1 MLSAFIPWYINDH
14 NKYKILTAIKATRA
28 YLVVNTELIRLT
40 SDGKKNGVPQ
50 SERKPNDIISEYTQY
65 SKKSLSFF
73 TESMPVTINDIKNT
87 TDMVLLTPKA
97 RFTEFMDLNAV
108 DKSITTSSVH
118 IPSIVEIII
127 RFPCLYEE

>member
-1 MLSAFIPWYINDH
+1 MNAH

-28 YLVVNTELIRLT
+28 YLVVNIELINFT

-50 SERKPNDIISEYTQY
+50 RERNPNDIISEYTQY
-65 SKKSLSFF
+65 SKKSLCLPKLVLFYN
-73 TESMPVTINDIKNT
+73 INDIKNI
-87 TDMVLLTPKA
+87 TDIVLLTPKA
-97 RFTEFMDLNAV
+97 IFTEFMDLNAV

-127 RFPCLYEE
+127 RFPCLYEAE